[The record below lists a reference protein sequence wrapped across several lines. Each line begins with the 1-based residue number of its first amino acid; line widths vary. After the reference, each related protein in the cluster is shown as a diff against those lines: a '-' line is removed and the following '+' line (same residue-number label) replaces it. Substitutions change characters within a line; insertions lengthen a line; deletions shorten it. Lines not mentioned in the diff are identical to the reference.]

1 MNLRRFQDRG
11 VAAVA
16 RIAIWLIILVSLVPI
31 YWMVT
36 TSFKDPD
43 AALQIPPNV
52 VGFAPTLDNYVNLL
66 GGQTT
71 ARGFAPLLVNSII
84 VAIASTVL
92 ALVLGLPAA
101 YALARVRFRGKR
113 RLAMWILST
122 TMFPPIVAVIPI
134 FLIAGS
140 AGFIDTYPV
149 LIVPYAAFNLPLV
162 IWMLRSA
169 IRQIPVEIE
178 ESALVDGS
186 SRLGILRTIVL
197 PLAAP
202 GIAAAA
208 VLSIFLSWNEFL
220 FALTLTR
227 SDARTA
233 PVGINEFT
241 TMFGTEW
248 GNLSAGAT
256 LVVAPILVMALLLG
270 RRLVSGLTFGAVK

>member
-1 MNLRRFQDRG
+1 MTARRTLDL
-11 VAAVA
+11 AWSAVT
-16 RIAIWLIILVSLVPI
+16 RIVIWLIIVGALVPI

-36 TSFKDPD
+36 TSFKDPA
-43 AALQIPPNV
+43 AALRIPPDV
-52 VGFAPTLDNYVNLL
+52 IGFEVTLDNYVSLL
-66 GGQTT
+66 GSQAT
-71 ARGFAPLLVNSII
+71 ARGFLPLLINSII
-84 VAIASTVL
+84 VSTASTVL
-92 ALVLGLPAA
+92 AIVIGLPAA
-101 YALARVRFRGKR
+101 YALARTRFRGKR
-113 RLAMWILST
+113 QLASWILST

-134 FLIAGS
+134 FLIAGNT
-140 AGFIDTYPV
+140 GLIDTYLV
-149 LIVPYAAFNLPLV
+149 LIIPYAAFNLPLV

-169 IRQIPVEIE
+169 IKQIPSEIE
-178 ESALVDGS
+178 ESALVDGA
-186 SRLGILRTIVL
+186 SRLQILRTMIL

-227 SDARTA
+227 SNARTA

-270 RRLVSGLTFGAVK
+270 RRLVSWLTFGAVK